1 MLLQRWQRLSEYRAS
16 DSLERVLESGIG
28 CQSLKM
34 ESLAWLTPLSRP
46 LLRAEASELH
56 AA

>member
-1 MLLQRWQRLSEYRAS
+1 MSEYRAS
-16 DSLERVLESGIG
+16 GSLECFLESGIG
-28 CQSLKM
+28 CQSLNM
-34 ESLAWLTPLSRP
+34 ENLAWLTQPSCP